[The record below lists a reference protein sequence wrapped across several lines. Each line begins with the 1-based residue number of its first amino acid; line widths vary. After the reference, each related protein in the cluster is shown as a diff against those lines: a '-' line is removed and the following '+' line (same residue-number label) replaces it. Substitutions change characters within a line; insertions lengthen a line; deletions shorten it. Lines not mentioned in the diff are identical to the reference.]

1 MARGDQDGPRVGG
14 REFDGRRFG
23 GRVRVAALG
32 GGHGLSASLH
42 ALQLVTD
49 SITAIVTVADD
60 GGSSGRLREEF
71 DILPPGDLRMALA
84 ALCDS
89 TEWGLQWRDALQHR
103 FAGDGPLGGHALGNL
118 IIASL
123 WDLLGDPVAGLDLV
137 GRLLGAR
144 GRVLPMAAEPLQIR
158 AQVRGHD
165 DGRPDEIVTVVG
177 QAQVAKT
184 AGRVESIALT
194 PDPPL
199 ACREAVDAIHDAEW
213 VVLGPGSWFT
223 SVMPHL
229 LVPDLRDALVQTR
242 ARRMLTLNVV
252 SSGETEGFTAAD
264 HLDSMVAHAPEL
276 HFDIV
281 LADQGSVAGEE
292 DKLRATAAAMGAEVV
307 VRPVASSDGSGTHD
321 SFLLAAAYRDLIR

>member
-1 MARGDQDGPRVGG
+1 MTPAPTVLGAGINLRP
-14 REFDGRRFG
+14 
-23 GRVRVAALG
+23 RVAALG
-32 GGHGLSASLH
+32 GGHGLSASLQ

-49 SITAIVTVADD
+49 RITAIVTVADD

-84 ALCDS
+84 ALCDT
-89 TEWGLQWRDALQHR
+89 TEWGQQWADALQHR

-144 GRVLPMAAEPLQIR
+144 GRVLPMSTEPLQIR
-158 AQVRGHD
+158 AMVAGVHPDRD
-165 DGRPDEIVTVVG
+165 DDVSEVVG
-177 QAQVAKT
+177 QVQVAT
-184 AGRVESIALT
+184 TPGRVQSIRLV

-229 LVPDLRDALVQTR
+229 AVPDLREALVQTR
-242 ARRMLTLNVV
+242 AKRLLTLNVV
-252 SSGETEGFTAAD
+252 NSGETEGFTAAD
-264 HLDSMVAHAPEL
+264 HLQVMVEHAPEL
-276 HFDIV
+276 HFDTV
-281 LADQGSVAGEE
+281 LADASAVAGQEQQ
-292 DKLRATAAAMGAEVV
+292 LRSAAESVGAQLVLKTV
-307 VRPVASSDGSGTHD
+307 ANPHRPGTHD
-321 SFLLAAAYRDLIR
+321 VLLLAAAYRDIVG

>member
-1 MARGDQDGPRVGG
+1 MSG
-14 REFDGRRFG
+14 RP
-23 GRVRVAALG
+23 RVAALG
-32 GGHGLSASLH
+32 GGHGLSASLQ

-49 SITAIVTVADD
+49 RITAIVTVADN

-71 DILPPGDLRMALA
+71 DILPPGDLRMALT

-123 WDLLGDPVAGLDLV
+123 WDLRGDPVSGLDFV

-144 GRVLPMAAEPLQIR
+144 GRVLPMSTEPLEIRAMVQGAEP
-158 AQVRGHD
+158 GS
-165 DGRPDEIVTVVG
+165 DEVAEVVG
-177 QAQVAKT
+177 QVQVAT
-184 AGRVESIALT
+184 TPGRVQSIRLL

-199 ACREAVDAIHDAEW
+199 ACRESLDAVHDADW

-229 LVPDLRDALVQTR
+229 AVPDLREALVQTR
-242 ARRMLTLNVV
+242 ARRLLTLNVV
-252 SSGETEGFTAAD
+252 NSGETEGFTAAN
-264 HLDSMVAHAPEL
+264 HLEVMVAHAPEL
-276 HFDIV
+276 HFDAV
-281 LADQGSVAGEE
+281 LADAEAVVGQEDLLRRAAESVGAELILKSVAN
-292 DKLRATAAAMGAEVV
+292 RHH
-307 VRPVASSDGSGTHD
+307 SSTHD
-321 SFLLAAAYRDLIR
+321 VLLLAAAYRDILG